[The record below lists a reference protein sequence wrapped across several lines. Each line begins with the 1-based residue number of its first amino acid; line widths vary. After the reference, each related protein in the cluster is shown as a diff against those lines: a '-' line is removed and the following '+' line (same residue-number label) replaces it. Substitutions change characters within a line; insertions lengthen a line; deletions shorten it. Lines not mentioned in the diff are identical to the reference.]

1 VAIMSATSSSACE
14 TRADETSAESARYRL
29 VSRIAT
35 GGMAEIFLALMP
47 GVCGSV
53 KPVVIKRLWPELARH
68 AEFVEMFLDEVRL
81 SLNLH
86 HPNVIHAYEFGRD
99 RQQHYLAMEYLDGQ
113 SLKHIVDRM
122 TPEGGLILPLSL
134 KIISDVLAGLEYIHA
149 LTDLGGTPMG
159 IVHRDVSPQNVF
171 VTCDGAVKLIDFGIA
186 QTAATKNRPHARDPR
201 GRVAYMAPEQVA
213 GGVVD
218 HRADLFSVG
227 VMLWEMTVGQRL
239 WQGMT
244 DMQIANRLCTNEPL
258 SYLPK
263 GRGFPP
269 GLAAICARALA
280 LDPRD
285 RYSNASEFQSDLATV
300 LTGSMPVQA
309 RLLGKL
315 VSRVFANTR
324 ALARS
329 MIQQSLPSG
338 QPSGSLATIGLVRG
352 LPETHSLTSNSALP
366 VLDQNWQAIRT
377 DQESGNALAAFHDD
391 ITQVAPIPE
400 LRPQRKPR
408 VPSWFLTGTGILIL
422 LFGLAMLVP
431 HRAQSSRQPQ
441 VDRSIQ
447 PPAVF
452 AQPAHTP
459 EVDNTSEE
467 GKAADGEPVL
477 VLSHDAL
484 PEIARR
490 AGARPIVHIP
500 RPRKQVFVQ
509 TVTTRSTT
517 ERDAVAVRDF
527 FDVQVTAKK
536 PPLPSRSI
544 DREDPYRP

>member
-1 VAIMSATSSSACE
+1 MSPTPSSAFE

-47 GVCGSV
+47 GACGSL

-68 AEFVEMFLDEVRL
+68 AEFFEMFLDEVRL
-81 SLNLH
+81 SLNLQ

-99 RQQHYLAMEYLDGQ
+99 GQQHYLAMEYLDGQ
-113 SLKHIVDRM
+113 SLKHIVDRLK
-122 TPEGGLILPLSL
+122 PEGGMILPLSL
-134 KIISDVLAGLEYIHA
+134 KIISDVLAGLEYVHA
-149 LTDLGGTPMG
+149 LTDLSGTPMR

-186 QTAATKNRPHARDPR
+186 QTAATMNRPHARDPR

-227 VMLWEMTVGQRL
+227 VMLWEMVVGQRL

-244 DMQIANRLCTNEPL
+244 DMQIANRLCTPDPL
-258 SYLPK
+258 PHLPK

-269 GLAAICARALA
+269 GLASICARALA

-285 RYSNASEFQSDLATV
+285 RYSNATEFQSDLAGI
-300 LTGSMPVQA
+300 LTGSMPVQS
-309 RLLGKL
+309 RLLGDL
-315 VSRVFANTR
+315 VSRLFANTR

-329 MIQQSLPSG
+329 MIQQSLPPER
-338 QPSGSLATIGLVRG
+338 PSGSLARIGLVHE
-352 LPETHSLTSNSALP
+352 LPEVHSSTSDSALP
-366 VLDQNWQAIRT
+366 RFDHPRQAMRT

-391 ITQVAPIPE
+391 ITQVAPMPE

-408 VPSWFLTGTGILIL
+408 VPSWFFLGTGVLIL

-431 HRAQSSRQPQ
+431 HQAHPSRQPQ
-441 VDRSIQ
+441 VDHAIQ
-447 PPAVF
+447 APTVL
-452 AQPAHTP
+452 AQPVETS
-459 EVDNTSEE
+459 EVDNASED
-467 GKAADGEPVL
+467 GKPTAGVPELAF
-477 VLSHDAL
+477 SHDTL
-484 PEIARR
+484 PKTTRR
-490 AGARPIVHIP
+490 AGTRPSVRIL
-500 RPRKQVFVQ
+500 RPHKQEFLQ
-509 TVTTRSTT
+509 AMTTASPV
-517 ERDAVAVRDF
+517 EQNAVAIRDF
-527 FDVQVTAKK
+527 YDVQVPAKVR
-536 PPLPSRSI
+536 PMSTRSI